1 MTLENMFRGTGDYT
15 AMFDQAYGLR
25 KDRKLERNG
34 AGPMELDMVSLK
46 DRESVGYL
54 ANLRLAA
61 SYLGFDG
68 SRVSYITEVGNFRV
82 VAGAGGRRIFIRLH
96 VFGHLTIRTAVSIG
110 DEAIPS
116 LSGAC
121 GALRVV
127 RASLQRQADQEWEKN
142 RYGF

>member
-68 SRVSYITEVGNFRV
+68 SRVSYISEVGNFRV
-82 VAGAGGRRIFIRLH
+82 VAGAGGRRIFY
-96 VFGHLTIRTAVSIG
+96 
-110 DEAIPS
+110 P
-116 LSGAC
+116 
-121 GALRVV
+121 
-127 RASLQRQADQEWEKN
+127 ASCLWSPDKSYRSEY
-142 RYGF
+142 R